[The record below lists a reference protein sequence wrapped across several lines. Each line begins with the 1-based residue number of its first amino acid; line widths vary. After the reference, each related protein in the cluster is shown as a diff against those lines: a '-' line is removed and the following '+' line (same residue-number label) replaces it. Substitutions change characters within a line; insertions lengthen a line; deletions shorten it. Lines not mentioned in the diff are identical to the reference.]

1 MGGTLC
7 KIGSPLLS
15 FLLCSLCTP
24 LQSGI
29 WSHDH
34 INPLY
39 LEVEFPTYIEDDPKR
54 QALRYAMEA
63 LGDYLSH
70 KSKEKEFCPDLVLKY
85 ARKYAEVCREKS
97 LSEKMLEE
105 AKKPEDIML

>member
-1 MGGTLC
+1 
-7 KIGSPLLS
+7 
-15 FLLCSLCTP
+15 
-24 LQSGI
+24 
-29 WSHDH
+29 
-34 INPLY
+34 
-39 LEVEFPTYIEDDPKR
+39 
-54 QALRYAMEA
+54 MEA